1 LQDEKIE
8 NRYYPSATKNE
19 EGIIRK
25 PVIESEYETKRVQ
38 LDPRVPDR
46 TVLLSQDLSPK
57 EEMELLSFLD
67 RNSDVFA

>member
-8 NRYYPSATKNE
+8 NRYDPSATKNK
-19 EGIIRK
+19 EGIVRK

>member
-8 NRYYPSATKNE
+8 NRYDPSATKNE
-19 EGIIRK
+19 EGIVRK

-46 TVLLSQDLSPK
+46 TILLSQDLSPK